1 MFPIL
6 IPTSFLFSVAMI
18 SWVSMCMFTIIYI
31 FYECTKVFH
40 MTWKYFKELES
51 WLHLVTFISFP
62 LISFHNNPFD
72 WTSTI
77 VPELRWWQY
86 HINGFAIF
94 CTWVLQMLIVGKI
107 PRFGIYVEVFKKV
120 AKTFINF
127 ATAFFFLLVAF
138 TLSFVVLFQEKLAF
152 THPSVVVKV
161 FVMMLGE
168 IEYDDLFKNNPE
180 PESDKPEHVL
190 FPVTSHIM
198 LGAFIL
204 MISMVLMN
212 VLFGLAVADIQVQ

>member
-1 MFPIL
+1 
-6 IPTSFLFSVAMI
+6 
-18 SWVSMCMFTIIYI
+18 
-31 FYECTKVFH
+31 
-40 MTWKYFKELES
+40 
-51 WLHLVTFISFP
+51 
-62 LISFHNNPFD
+62 
-72 WTSTI
+72 
-77 VPELRWWQY
+77 
-86 HINGFAIF
+86 
-94 CTWVLQMLIVGKI
+94 MLIVGKI
-107 PRFGIYVEVFKKV
+107 PRFGIYVEIFKKV

-180 PESDKPEHVL
+180 SDKPENVE
-190 FPVTSHIM
+190 FPGTSHIM

-212 VLFGLAVADIQVQ
+212 VLFGLAVADIQVNSFLILKNKIRNIYEPNNICFFPMYDNTRDRLT

>member
-1 MFPIL
+1 M
-6 IPTSFLFSVAMI
+6 
-18 SWVSMCMFTIIYI
+18 
-31 FYECTKVFH
+31 FH
-40 MTWKYFKELES
+40 MRSKYFKEVES

-72 WTSTI
+72 WTSTKI
-77 VPELRWWQY
+77 PELRWWQY

-120 AKTFINF
+120 AKTFISF
-127 ATAFFFLLVAF
+127 SAAFFFLLVAF

-152 THPSVVVKV
+152 KHPSVVVKV

-168 IEYDDLFKNNPE
+168 IEYDDLFKNDPE
-180 PESDKPEHVL
+180 MEKPEHVL
-190 FPVTSHIM
+190 FPFTSHIM

>member
-1 MFPIL
+1 MF
-6 IPTSFLFSVAMI
+6 SAAMV
-18 SWVSMCMFTIIYI
+18 SWVLMWTFTIIYI

-40 MTWKYFKELES
+40 MRSKYFKELES

-62 LISFHNNPFD
+62 LISFHNNPFN
-72 WTSTI
+72 WTSTK

-107 PRFGIYVEVFKKV
+107 PRFGIYVEIFKKV

-152 THPSVVVKV
+152 KYVSVVIKV
-161 FVMMLGE
+161 VVMMLGE

-180 PESDKPEHVL
+180 SDKPENVE
-190 FPVTSHIM
+190 FPGTSHIM

-212 VLFGLAVADIQVQ
+212 VLFGLAVADIQVNSFLIKTR